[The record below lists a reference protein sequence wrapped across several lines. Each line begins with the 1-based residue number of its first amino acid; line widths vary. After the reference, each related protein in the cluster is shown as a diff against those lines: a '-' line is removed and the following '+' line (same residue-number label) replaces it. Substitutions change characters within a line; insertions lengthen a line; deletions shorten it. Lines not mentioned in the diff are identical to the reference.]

1 MTGKFG
7 KMLGMALAVCMIV
20 SCLTGYGKEEVKA
33 DQTPVKYLDYNES
46 SKSFEEK
53 ICNAYSVVGTSTTSM
68 TGQDS
73 WYVVN
78 GVVTVSGRINVTGTV
93 NLILMN
99 GCKLTASE
107 GIEVNRG
114 NTLIIYRQ
122 ARNEGTTTTPGELV
136 ATGITNAAVIGSGEQ
151 ESGGN
156 ITINGG
162 TITATG
168 INLGAGIGGGYK
180 GAGGNI
186 AINGGAITA
195 FASEGAGIGSGD
207 SGNGGNIT
215 INGGTVNATSIA
227 GGGIGDGSN
236 RTGGNIT
243 ITLNGGTI
251 TAFSEYGSGIGK
263 GADTSGT
270 GTYSLGTGMK
280 GFSSAS
286 ENSGYSSL
294 SNSFSDTSHY
304 AIVYRE
310 NGFIP
315 SVSNDT
321 ITARY
326 IADGNRKSITLRIQE
341 PTDIIRDNV
350 DSAKAKLVG
359 CDTFNT
365 ALGRTGADEVSES
378 QIKYY
383 NSDGQELTSVPT
395 VKGSYTAKITV
406 DGFTASVNYSITKYI
421 PVVTPP
427 VGATLTFNG
436 GEQPLITGGSTTGGT
451 LKYSLSENGTFS
463 TDIPKGRDGGP
474 YTVYYKVEGNDDYKS
489 TTVSHVSAEIRRA
502 SLSLS
507 LSQAGWVKGST
518 APGPVLSGNEG
529 GGAVTYAYKKQ
540 SEDDAAYVSA
550 VPTESG
556 NYVVRATVAE
566 TGNYL
571 GGTVTAEFTITEP
584 ASGQNPDQGSGSDS
598 TQNPDQGS
606 GSDPATTPDQGSGSN
621 PTQNPDPGS
630 GSNPAPA
637 PQPVYIPAEP
647 VREGTKAEA
656 ENYTKIVV
664 NPDGT
669 ISEISVTKL
678 KDGSII
684 TSETVRD
691 KDGKF
696 VEYKYEYTRT
706 AKNGTTCVKSF
717 NKIADGSQNETF
729 VTTTK
734 SGTVST
740 VVKEVTADGTVI
752 SKEGKSYA
760 DGRTSIK
767 EAITGSDGVTK
778 VITEKTDAAGNGV
791 WAEYTAITD
800 DSVGD
805 EGTNTSGAKEADI
818 SGVEGAD
825 ASGAAGADTKNRA
838 SHKATK
844 VSLTTAEVIGTTFKI
859 PGEIWVNEQ
868 HFVVTEIAKN
878 LLKNNKTV
886 SKLTIGENITKIGA
900 SAFRNMTG
908 LKKITINAANLEEI
922 GKNAFKG
929 VGDKK
934 TVTIIIKGVTEA
946 EFEKICEMIRAA
958 GIGKKVKFVMG

>member
-53 ICNAYSVVGTSTTSM
+53 ICNTYSVVDTSTVSM
-68 TGQDS
+68 DGNNNET

-78 GVVTVSGRINVTGTV
+78 GEVTVSGRISVTRGTV

-107 GIEVNRG
+107 GIEVNEWY
-114 NTLIIYRQ
+114 TLRIYRQ

-136 ATGITNAAVIGSGEQ
+136 ATGITDSAGIGGGRSGAG
-151 ESGGN
+151 STITINGGT

-168 INLGAGIGGGYK
+168 GELGAGIGGGQR
-180 GAGGNI
+180 GAGGI
-186 AINGGAITA
+186 IEINGGAITA
-195 FASEGAGIGSGD
+195 FSNEGAGIGGGD

-215 INGGTVNATSIA
+215 INGGTVNATSLV
-227 GGGIGDGSN
+227 GGGIGGGYKGA
-236 RTGGNIT
+236 GGNIA
-243 ITLNGGTI
+243 INGGSI
-251 TAFSEYGSGIGK
+251 TATSGSGSGIGK
-263 GADTSGT
+263 GVDTSGA
-270 GTYSLGTGMK
+270 GSYSLGTGMK

-294 SNSFSDTSHY
+294 SNSFSDTSQY

-310 NGFIP
+310 NGFVL
-315 SVSNDT
+315 SASNDT

-359 CDTFNT
+359 CDNFNT

-406 DGFTASVNYSITKYI
+406 DGFTVSVNYSITKYI
-421 PVVTPP
+421 PAVTPP

-463 TDIPKGRDGGP
+463 TDIPKRSDVGT

-507 LSQAGWVKGST
+507 LSQAGWAKGST
-518 APGPVLSGNEG
+518 APDPVLSGNEG
-529 GGAVTYAYKKQ
+529 DGAVTYAYKKQ
-540 SEDDAAYVSA
+540 SEDETAYVSS
-550 VPTESG
+550 VPIEAG
-556 NYVVRATVAE
+556 NYVVRAIVAE

-571 GGTVTAEFTITEP
+571 GGTVTAEFSITEP
-584 ASGQNPDQGSGSDS
+584 ASG
-598 TQNPDQGS
+598 QNPDQGS
-606 GSDPATTPDQGSGSN
+606 GSDPATTPDQGSGSD

-630 GSNPAPA
+630 GSTPAPA

-647 VREGTKAEA
+647 VREGTKAET

-717 NKIADGSQNETF
+717 NKKADGSQNETF

-778 VITEKTDAAGNGV
+778 VVTEKTDAAGNGV
-791 WAEYTAITD
+791 WAEYTSITD
-800 DSVGD
+800 D
-805 EGTNTSGAKEADI
+805 ARI
-818 SGVEGAD
+818 
-825 ASGAAGADTKNRA
+825 
-838 SHKATK
+838 
-844 VSLTTAEVIGTTFKI
+844 SLTTAEVTGTTLKL

-886 SKLTIGENITKIGA
+886 TKLTIGENITKIGA
-900 SAFRNMTG
+900 SVFRNMTG

>member
-7 KMLGMALAVCMIV
+7 KILGMALAVCMIV
-20 SCLTGYGKEEVKA
+20 SCLTGFGKEEVKA
-33 DQTPVKYLDYNES
+33 DQTPVKYLDYIES
-46 SKSFEEK
+46 TKSFEEK
-53 ICNAYSVVGTSTTSM
+53 SCNAYSAVSSNTTSM
-68 TGQDS
+68 TGSPEES

-78 GVVTVSGRINVTGTV
+78 GEVTVSGRISVTGTV

-107 GIEVNRG
+107 GIEVNEG
-114 NTLIIYRQ
+114 NTIRIYRQ
-122 ARNEGTTTTPGELV
+122 TRNEGTTTTPGELV
-136 ATGITNAAVIGSGEQ
+136 ATGVDSVAGIG
-151 ESGGN
+151 GGGAGTGGD
-156 ITINGG
+156 IEINGG

-168 INLGAGIGGGYK
+168 GRLGAGIGGGAA
-180 GAGGNI
+180 GDGGNI
-186 AINGGAITA
+186 RINGGTVTA
-195 FASEGAGIGSGD
+195 TSPRYGAGIGG
-207 SGNGGNIT
+207 GATGGEGGNIT
-215 INGGTVNATSIA
+215 INGGTVTATSTGYGAGI
-227 GGGIGDGSN
+227 GGGATGGE
-236 RTGGNIT
+236 GGNIR
-243 ITLNGGTI
+243 INGGTVIARGLHGAGIGGGNYGAGGNIEINGGSI
-251 TAFSEYGSGIGK
+251 TATSGSGSGIGN
-263 GADTSGT
+263 GVSCSGT
-270 GTYSLGTGMK
+270 GTYSLGTRMK

-286 ENSGYSSL
+286 EDSGYSSL
-294 SNSFSDTSHY
+294 SGSFGDTDKYVIIYKNES
-304 AIVYRE
+304 
-310 NGFIP
+310 GFLTA
-315 SVSNDT
+315 SGSA
-321 ITARY
+321 ITAKYVESRN
-326 IADGNRKSITLRIQE
+326 IQSAGLGITAPAVEEIIFGDTEKNR
-341 PTDIIRDNV
+341 
-350 DSAKAKLVG
+350 AKLDS
-359 CDTFNT
+359 CDDFNT
-365 ALGRTGADEVSES
+365 ALGRTESNRVSES

-383 NSDGQELTSVPT
+383 NSDGQELKSAPT
-395 VKGSYTAKITV
+395 MKGSYTAKINV
-406 DGFTASVNYSITKYI
+406 DGVTAAVDYTIIKDDPQITHPTAGNLMYRNSLQEL
-421 PVVTPP
+421 VS
-427 VGATLTFNG
+427 
-436 GEQPLITGGSTTGGT
+436 GGSVTGGT
-451 LKYSLSENGTFS
+451 LLYSFSETGDYT
-463 TDIPKGRDGGP
+463 TEIPKERDIGS
-474 YTVYYKVEGNDDYKS
+474 YTVYYKVVGNEGYKDS
-489 TTVSHVSAEIRRA
+489 ITYQLSVSIQKAD
-502 SLSLS
+502 LNLS
-507 LSQAGWVKGST
+507 LSQENWVKGST

-550 VPTESG
+550 VPTEAG
-556 NYVVRATVAE
+556 NYVVRAAVAE
-566 TGNYL
+566 TGNYF
-571 GGTVTAEFTITEP
+571 GGIATAEFSITEP
-584 ASGQNPDQGSGSDS
+584 ASGQNPDQS
-598 TQNPDQGS
+598 S
-606 GSDPATTPDQGSGSN
+606 GSDPT
-621 PTQNPDPGS
+621 
-630 GSNPAPA
+630 PAPA

-717 NKIADGSQNETF
+717 NKKADGSQNETF

-791 WAEYTAITD
+791 WAEYTSITD
-800 DSVGD
+800 DSIGD

-934 TVTIIIKGVTEA
+934 TVTITVKGVSEE
-946 EFEKICEMIRAA
+946 EFEKICDMIRAA